1 MAILHCQHRTEK
13 HGKNQKTAQGFT
25 LIELVLV
32 IIILGVMAVGI
43 SSFITLSTQTYLNAT
58 NRDEIIGNARFV
70 IERLNRELRDA
81 VPNSIRVISLGDNFD
96 CIQFTPIEAS
106 GVYLDIPVA
115 PEPASKVLSVIPFN
129 DSAGDPYQCN
139 AGCSDL
145 VTIYPL
151 NHEDIY
157 DDATT
162 DSGKIFSI
170 ESVNASVDPDPWQIN
185 IFNDDD
191 IVFSEDS
198 PTQRFYITNEQVSYC
213 AFSEFIIRFNGNIS
227 DGATSIPGRIRH
239 HMAGYLVSDYGGR
252 PPFTYLAPTLQRNA
266 VVQLHLQ
273 FTNEG
278 ENYVFDHEVHIQNV
292 P

>member
-1 MAILHCQHRTEK
+1 MAISHSQHRTESQR
-13 HGKNQKTAQGFT
+13 KNRKGIQGFT

-32 IIILGVMAVGI
+32 ITILGIMAVGI
-43 SSFITLSTQTYLNAT
+43 SGFITLSTQTYLNAT
-58 NRDEIIGNARFV
+58 NRDELIGNARFV

-81 VPNSIRVISLGDNFD
+81 VPNSIRVISLGPSFD
-96 CIQFTPIEAS
+96 CVQFTPIEAS
-106 GVYLDIPVA
+106 GVYLDVPVS

-151 NHEDIY
+151 EHEDIY
-157 DDATT
+157 DDAST

-170 ESVNASVDPDPWQIN
+170 ENVDASVEPWQIN
-185 IFNDDD
+185 ISNDND
-191 IVFSEDS
+191 IIVDEDS
-198 PTQRFYITNEQVSYC
+198 PTKRFYITRDQVSYC
-213 AFSEFIIRFNGNIS
+213 AFSGFIIRFQGNIT
-227 DGATSIPGRIRH
+227 DGATSIPGIRRH
-239 HMAGYLVSDYGGR
+239 HMAGYLVQDFGGR
-252 PPFTYLAPTLQRNA
+252 PPFTYEEATLQRNA

>member
-1 MAILHCQHRTEK
+1 MAILHCKHRTES
-13 HGKNQKTAQGFT
+13 QRKTQNGTQGFT

-32 IIILGVMAVGI
+32 IIILGIMAVGI
-43 SSFITLSTQTYLNAT
+43 SGFITLSTQTYLNAT

-170 ESVNASVDPDPWQIN
+170 ESVDASVDPWQIK
-185 IFNDDD
+185 IFNDEE
-191 IVFSEDS
+191 IVFNEDS

-252 PPFTYLAPTLQRNA
+252 PPFTYLAPTLRRNA

-278 ENYVFDHEVHIQNV
+278 ENYVFDHDIHLRNV

>member
-1 MAILHCQHRTEK
+1 MAISHCQYRTESQK
-13 HGKNQKTAQGFT
+13 KNRNGIQGFT

-32 IIILGVMAVGI
+32 IVLLGIMAVGI
-43 SSFITLSTQTYLNAT
+43 SGFITLSTQTYLNSS

-81 VPNSIRVISLGDNFD
+81 VPYSIRVISLGPSFD
-96 CIQFTPIEAS
+96 CVQFTPIEAS

-115 PEPASKVLSVIPFN
+115 PEPASRVLSVIPFN

-151 NHEDIY
+151 NHDDIY

-170 ESVNASVDPDPWQIN
+170 ESVDASVDPWQLN
-185 IFNDDD
+185 ISNDDD
-191 IVFSEDS
+191 IVFDEDS
-198 PTQRFYITNEQVSYC
+198 PTKRFYITNEQVSYC
-213 AFSEFIIRFNGNIS
+213 AFSEFIIRFNGDIS
-227 DGATSIPGRIRH
+227 DGATSIPGRVRH
-239 HMAGYLVSDYGGR
+239 HMAGYLVADYGGR
-252 PPFTYLAPTLQRNA
+252 PPFTYLAPTLRRNA

-273 FTNEG
+273 FTRGG
-278 ENYVFDHEVHIQNV
+278 ENYVFDHDVHLNNV